1 MNTVQNMLE
10 FQMLVLENVNDDDD
24 LFRKELHKSRKWLQ
38 SKDLITLKKWLLEK
52 FYRKHNQL
60 ITEEFA
66 DIPLK
71 TENILAEKQNNR

>member
-38 SKDLITLKKWLLEK
+38 LKELVTLKKWLLEK

-60 ITEEFA
+60 IMEEFA

-71 TENILAEKQNNR
+71 TENILVEKQNNR